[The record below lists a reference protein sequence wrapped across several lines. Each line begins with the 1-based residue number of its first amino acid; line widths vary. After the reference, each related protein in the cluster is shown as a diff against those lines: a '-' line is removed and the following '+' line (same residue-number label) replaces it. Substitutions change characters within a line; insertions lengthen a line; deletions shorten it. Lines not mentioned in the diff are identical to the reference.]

1 MDTCDNMSSLLVDY
15 INRRLEQKETIKVA
29 MHLAQCDRCRKEVAM
44 LLSIENVVQK
54 SVQEVPDDILS
65 SAFDMIVVEEKA
77 SYFDYCFDAIKTVK
91 DSFSIVRKTIGFAFD
106 TITV

>member
-1 MDTCDNMSSLLVDY
+1 
-15 INRRLEQKETIKVA
+15 
-29 MHLAQCDRCRKEVAM
+29 
-44 LLSIENVVQK
+44 
-54 SVQEVPDDILS
+54 
-65 SAFDMIVVEEKA
+65 MIVVEEKA